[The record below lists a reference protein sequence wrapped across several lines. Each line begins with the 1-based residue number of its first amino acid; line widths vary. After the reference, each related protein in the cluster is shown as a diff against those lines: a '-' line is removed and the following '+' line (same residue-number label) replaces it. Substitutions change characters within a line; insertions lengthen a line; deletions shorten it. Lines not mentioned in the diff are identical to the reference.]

1 MTGTFRKTCYHHS
14 TESLTAIQAAVKC
27 AIMGGRLYSRLSPN
41 YADSVDLWVGK
52 FPVSKCF
59 DYFAKTTG
67 VEENCTALLIVQKI
81 SFDFARTQTVI
92 TVFILDTG

>member
-1 MTGTFRKTCYHHS
+1 M
-14 TESLTAIQAAVKC
+14 L
-27 AIMGGRLYSRLSPN
+27 
-41 YADSVDLWVGK
+41 
-52 FPVSKCF
+52 